1 MEKPPRLHDLIGHTV
16 SALIPQLGKQA
27 VEIKILSVDVGGIWV
42 ESQRLTDATLK
53 KVGRDS
59 LPVTPIIFLPFHQ
72 IDLLLLFDESLSLSE
87 QSFGVKD

>member
-1 MEKPPRLHDLIGHTV
+1 VPFVHSPAHRLL
-16 SALIPQLGKQA
+16 LLL
-27 VEIKILSVDVGGIWV
+27 LSSELLLCGR
-42 ESQRLTDATLK
+42 QRLTDATLK

-59 LPVTPIIFLPFHQ
+59 LPVTPIVFLPFHQ